1 MSIHSGR
8 LSTFA
13 DSSRKVVAEGCKDVS
28 QSGCFIET
36 RASQDLRSAEV
47 EIRFTLGRLKQS
59 VLARV
64 MDVRPGKG
72 AGFEFLTADPHVG
85 PGFSQ
90 HD

>member
-36 RASQDLRSAEV
+36 RAHLKMPRSAEV
-47 EIRFTLGRLKQS
+47 EIRFTLGGLKQS

-72 AGFEFLTADPHVG
+72 A
-85 PGFSQ
+85 PGWTRIFAT
-90 HD
+90 